1 MWRILVLSVLSFATV
16 ACQARIDTHGFMPDR
31 TLIDQIEAGKQNR
44 QTVAQILGSPSTIST
59 FDANIWYY
67 ITQQTKNYA
76 FFKPEIIDQTVLV
89 VAFDDGGTVAE
100 VRQYTIED
108 GLIVDPVTRKTPTV
122 GKELTILQQLF
133 GNVGR
138 FSRDAPRD
146 TGPGAPLN

>member
-76 FFKPEIIDQTVLV
+76 FFKPEIID
-89 VAFDDGGTVAE
+89 
-100 VRQYTIED
+100 R
-108 GLIVDPVTRKTPTV
+108 PCWWWR
-122 GKELTILQQLF
+122 LTTAGQSPRSVNIL
-133 GNVGR
+133 
-138 FSRDAPRD
+138 SRTA
-146 TGPGAPLN
+146 